1 MRMARLDVLVHK
13 GCFPEQ
19 TARGVAREI
28 QAELPAWEIAVRQVT
43 DGESVSLGIMVFPAF
58 LLNGRVL
65 ATGIP
70 KKDWLVGELRRWE
83 QESAR

>member
-1 MRMARLDVLVHK
+1 MARLDVLVHQ
-13 GCFPEQ
+13 GCLSER

-28 QAELPAWEIAVRQVT
+28 QAELPTWEIAVRQVT

-70 KKDWLVGELRRWE
+70 KTAWLVSQLRKWE
-83 QESAR
+83 QEGRS